1 MARVRKCKKP
11 GDMPGFLL
19 PGRRTKTAVHRAQ
32 HAVSG
37 NPGSIEGTNGILT
50 GSDGNTFDLGSLR
63 SQITRHACDK
73 ILSQGKSLL

>member
-1 MARVRKCKKP
+1 MQKTRRHAGFFVARAQDND
-11 GDMPGFLL
+11 G
-19 PGRRTKTAVHRAQ
+19 VHRAQ

-37 NPGSIEGTNGILT
+37 NPGSIEGTNDILT

-73 ILSQGKSLL
+73 ILSQRKSLL